1 MKFRSAL
8 ILGSTSEI
16 AENIC
21 LELACR
27 GCKRFH
33 LISRNPDKNNSLIA
47 KLNNLQIT
55 EITTETLDLNNSF
68 NLKEVYDQYDFYL
81 IAVGFLGDIKKTNK
95 DFIEAKEIFEINFL
109 NLVPWIM
116 NITNENRV
124 KKPGALWILSSVAGD
139 LGRPSNYF
147 YGSSK
152 SALTT
157 FCEGLSNCLYGYP
170 FKVRIIKAGFIRTR
184 MTKGKAPEILC
195 ANPRSLSIK
204 LLNSSNKSGVEYQ
217 PKWWFFVMYIIK
229 KLPKSFISKL

>member
-33 LISRNPDKNNSLIA
+33 LISRNPDKNNSLIS

-81 IAVGFLGDIKKTNK
+81 IAVGFLGNIKKTNK

-147 YGSSK
+147 Y
-152 SALTT
+152 
-157 FCEGLSNCLYGYP
+157 
-170 FKVRIIKAGFIRTR
+170 
-184 MTKGKAPEILC
+184 
-195 ANPRSLSIK
+195 
-204 LLNSSNKSGVEYQ
+204 
-217 PKWWFFVMYIIK
+217 
-229 KLPKSFISKL
+229 